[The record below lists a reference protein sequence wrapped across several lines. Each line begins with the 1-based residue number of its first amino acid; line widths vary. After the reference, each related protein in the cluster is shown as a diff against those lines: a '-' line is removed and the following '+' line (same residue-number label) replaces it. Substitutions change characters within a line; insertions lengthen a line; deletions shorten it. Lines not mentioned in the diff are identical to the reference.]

1 LEEVIVEI
9 RQVTKVFDGDVVAV
23 RDCTLE
29 VHHGEFVTLLGP
41 SGCGKTTTLRMVAGF
56 EIPTTGDILIH
67 GKSVVPIPPKDRN
80 IGMVFQKYALWPHLN
95 IYENIAF
102 GLKVRRMN
110 SRVIDRK
117 VAEALDLVRLAGY
130 EKRLPSQLSGGQ
142 QQRVALARALV
153 IEPEVLLLDEP
164 LGALDRKLRE
174 EMQLELKALQRRV
187 NVTTVYVTHDQDE
200 ALAMSDRVV
209 VMNQGSIEQADTP
222 KAIYEYPRTPFVA
235 SFVGVSNVFHGQGHQ
250 RSDGTLMLVCP
261 DLELVLPNLTGAVD
275 HELCVSIRPEK
286 VGLVTGSAEGLNVFP
301 GVVRSV
307 KYVGVSTQ
315 FEIELHNGHVIT
327 VHRPNL
333 EGSERTF
340 GAGDQLGVRFPVE
353 YLRILEQPSCPRQDM
368 G

>member
-1 LEEVIVEI
+1 LEEDIVEI

-23 RDCTLE
+23 RGCTLE
-29 VHHGEFVTLLGP
+29 VHQGEFVTLLGP
-41 SGCGKTTTLRMVAGF
+41 SGCGKTTTLRMIAGF
-56 EIPTTGDILIH
+56 EIPTSGDILIH
-67 GKSVVPIPPKDRN
+67 GKSVLPIPPKDRN

-102 GLKVRRMN
+102 GLKVRRMGR
-110 SRVIDRK
+110 STIERK
-117 VAEALDLVRLAGY
+117 VAEALELVRLAGY

-174 EMQLELKALQRRV
+174 EMQIELKALQRRV
-187 NVTTVYVTHDQDE
+187 NVTAVYVTHDQDE

-222 KAIYEYPRTPFVA
+222 KAIYEHPRTPFVA
-235 SFVGVSNVFHGQGHQ
+235 GFVGVSNLFQGSHRQ
-250 RSDGTLMLVCP
+250 RSDGASMLVCS
-261 DLELVLPNLTGAVD
+261 DLQLLLPEAAGATGQ
-275 HELCVSIRPEK
+275 ELCISIRPEK
-286 VGLVTGSAEGLNVFP
+286 VGLVTGAADGPNVFP

-315 FEIELHNGHVIT
+315 FEVELCNGHVVV

-333 EGSERTF
+333 EGSEHTF
-340 GAGDQLGVRFPVE
+340 SAGDQLAVRFPVE
-353 YLRILEQPSCPRQDM
+353 YLRILEQPSCPAQNM